1 MKTWIKPFILAP
13 VVLGLFIAFLGRSA
27 HGALI
32 TDSSSFTA
40 FSVTYDQA
48 VWGTLKFAH
57 EADSFTGTLPI
68 SQFGFGRFF
77 FDPGFKVSSDGSAG
91 PTNFT
96 LNGQIIFN
104 AKPGWGLY
112 DINFVQSGQW
122 AATGSGAVSV
132 NGSFVDV
139 SGANA
144 QFFFTDHRAFTDLL
158 FQAPDGENGYY
169 YIIGERSSISRFNQ
183 LTIDYDI
190 ELNATTN
197 GPGFAKLFSDV
208 SDPSTLGGSGPYPS
222 GSNVVGT
229 FVSASFERVAVTP
242 EPASYVLVLVG
253 LAMFWFVGITC
264 RNRRSRLLVRN

>member
-1 MKTWIKPFILAP
+1 MTAIVRRLILTP
-13 VVLGLFIAFLGRSA
+13 VLLAVLLAFLVVSA

-48 VWGTLKFAH
+48 VWGTVKFAF
-57 EADSFTGTLPI
+57 EADSFTLTPPV

-77 FDPGFKVSSDGSAG
+77 FDPGLMVSSDGSAG
-91 PTNFT
+91 PPNLT
-96 LNGQIIFN
+96 LTGQIILN

-112 DINFVQSGQW
+112 NVTFAQSGQW
-122 AATGSGAVSV
+122 TATGAGAVSV
-132 NGSFVDV
+132 SGSFVDV

-144 QFFFTDHRAFTDLL
+144 QFFFTDHRAFTGVLS
-158 FQAPDGENGYY
+158 QTPNGTNGYY
-169 YIIGERSSISRFNQ
+169 YIIGERSSLSRFNQ

-190 ELNATTN
+190 ELSATTN
-197 GPGFAKLFSDV
+197 GPGFADLFSDV
-208 SDPSTLGGSGPYPS
+208 SDPSFLGNPGPYP
-222 GSNVVGT
+222 GSSSNIVGT

-253 LAMFWFVGITC
+253 LATF
-264 RNRRSRLLVRN
+264 LVRRYHMPQP